1 MNKDIF
7 ISIITLTKNDNLG
20 LFRTLSSI
28 LNQNF
33 NKRIELLILDGS
45 NEKIFDNNSVLLN
58 EESKKTFPLKEYLII
73 KHIDMQKKDIRGIYK
88 CMNYGLL
95 ISEGMSII
103 FMNGGDSLY
112 DENTLRILDRNNF
125 NSSYKKVVSFGQA
138 NVVSKIGVKWKFP
151 GSKLKNIN
159 LWLKYFEPN
168 HQSMLVSTDI
178 AKSILF
184 KEDCEISADKFW
196 KREILKKVE
205 NIKYL
210 NFPVCNFYLD
220 GCSSRRPTIK
230 ILTNQLK
237 DKQISLIRK
246 ILVFVKFLIL
256 PPFYKYLPY
265 FLIIKSKVIDY
276 IF

>member
-1 MNKDIF
+1 
-7 ISIITLTKNDNLG
+7 
-20 LFRTLSSI
+20 
-28 LNQNF
+28 
-33 NKRIELLILDGS
+33 
-45 NEKIFDNNSVLLN
+45 
-58 EESKKTFPLKEYLII
+58 
-73 KHIDMQKKDIRGIYK
+73 
-88 CMNYGLL
+88 
-95 ISEGMSII
+95 
-103 FMNGGDSLY
+103 
-112 DENTLRILDRNNF
+112 
-125 NSSYKKVVSFGQA
+125 
-138 NVVSKIGVKWKFP
+138 
-151 GSKLKNIN
+151 
-159 LWLKYFEPN
+159 
-168 HQSMLVSTDI
+168 MLVSTDI

-220 GCSSRRPTIK
+220 GCSSMRPTIK